1 MTKLSFIIPAYNAS
15 GTIIRCLDSIYALPI
30 QEQEFEVIVVD
41 DCSTDNTLAF
51 LQEYA
56 TTKSNMLVLH
66 QERNQRQGA
75 ARNRGVQNAKGEY
88 IVFVDSD
95 DYLLTGFVE
104 AMKIANETNAD
115 MTYYSTNLE
124 QIGGGTSIMTIDY
137 PKDTIM
143 AGVEFCEKYY
153 QDGVF
158 WYPWSYIIR
167 KDYLLQLNYPFIE
180 GRQHEDRDWLAYV
193 LCHANSVTY
202 SHTLAYYY
210 TINPNSTCH
219 AAKYS
224 TVCDHVASGIR
235 HINLARDIQQ
245 QCPNL
250 SNTLLVFG
258 KDEIYKSLRLRNL
271 SKYTWKENKH
281 LYDKQHL
288 LPLLPELKKIYQQEH
303 LPFAVKIVVHAKLV
317 ENMMLFFAAP
327 IATFSR
333 KVVQTIRKI
342 KH

>member
-1 MTKLSFIIPAYNAS
+1 MTLSFIIPAYNAT
-15 GTIIRCLDSIYALPI
+15 GTLQKCLNSIYALPI

-51 LQEYA
+51 LQDYA
-56 TTKSNMLVLH
+56 ASKTNMLVFH

-75 ARNRGVQNAKGEY
+75 ARNRGLLIAKGEY
-88 IVFVDSD
+88 IIFVDSD

-104 AMKIANETNAD
+104 AMKIAKETNAD
-115 MTYYSTNLE
+115 MTYYSTELE
-124 QIGGGTSIMTIDY
+124 QLSGGTSIMAIDY
-137 PKDTIM
+137 PKDSIM
-143 AGVEFCEKYY
+143 AGAEFCERYH
-153 QDGVF
+153 QEGVF

-202 SHTLAYYY
+202 SHTPAYYY

-235 HINLARDIQQ
+235 HINLARDIQL

-250 SNTLLVFG
+250 SNTLLIFG

-271 SKYTWKENKH
+271 TKYTWKDNKH
-281 LYDKQHL
+281 LYDSKHL
-288 LPLLPELKKIYQQEH
+288 APLMSDLKRVCKEHKLPIDGAITIYH
-303 LPFAVKIVVHAKLV
+303 PIITSVLV
-317 ENMMLFFAAP
+317 FLASP
-327 IATFSR
+327 IAKF
-333 KVVQTIRKI
+333 IRNI

>member
-1 MTKLSFIIPAYNAS
+1 MTLSFIIPAYNAT
-15 GTIIRCLDSIYALPI
+15 GTLQKCLNSIYALPI

-51 LQEYA
+51 LQDYA
-56 TTKSNMLVLH
+56 ANKNNMLVFH

-75 ARNRGVQNAKGEY
+75 ARNRGLLNAKGKY
-88 IVFVDSD
+88 IIFVDSD

-115 MTYYSTNLE
+115 MTYYSTELE
-124 QIGGGTSIMTIDY
+124 QLSGGTSIMAINY
-137 PKDTIM
+137 PKDSIM
-143 AGVEFCEKYY
+143 VGAEFCERYH
-153 QDGVF
+153 QEGVF

-202 SHTLAYYY
+202 SHTPAYYY

-235 HINLARDIQQ
+235 HINLARDIQH

-250 SNTLLVFG
+250 SNTLLIFG

-271 SKYTWKENKH
+271 SKYSWEENKN
-281 LYDKQHL
+281 LYNQQHL
-288 LPLLPELKKIYQQEH
+288 LPLLPDLKKNCQQEH
-303 LPFAVKIVVHAKLV
+303 LPFAVKIVAYAKPI
-317 ENMMLFFAAP
+317 ENIILFLAAP

-342 KH
+342 KY